1 MTRVVL
7 ADDHPIF
14 RKGLRTL
21 LEAANLTVVG
31 ESGDGRDAVQMTR
44 RLDPDVAILDVSM
57 PLLNGVDAAR
67 EIRRLAPRTYVV
79 LLSMYKEDV
88 YVQEG
93 LRVGVH
99 GYVLKS
105 QTASDLVAAVTEVLA
120 GSVYLSPGISSRAV
134 ETGLPRSAKARRDPL
149 SPRERQVLQLV
160 AEGMTTKQIAVV
172 LSISVKTADSHRTRI
187 MRKLDLHETASLVR
201 YAIRRGLI
209 RP

>member
-1 MTRVVL
+1 MTSVVV

-14 RKGLRTL
+14 RRGLRTL
-21 LEAANLTVVG
+21 LEAAKFDVVG
-31 ESGDGRDAVQMTR
+31 EGENGRDAVQLTR
-44 RLDPDVAILDVSM
+44 RLTPDVAILDVSM

-67 EIRRLAPRTYVV
+67 EIRRLVPRTYIV
-79 LLSMYKEDV
+79 LLSMYNEEI

-93 LRVGVH
+93 LRAGIH

-105 QTASDLVAAVTEVLA
+105 QTASDLVTALQEVLT
-120 GSVYLSPGISSRAV
+120 GSIYLSPGLSR
-134 ETGLPRSAKARRDPL
+134 GSLDGRRLRGGSMRRDPL

-160 AEGMTTKQIAVV
+160 AEGMTTKQIASV

-201 YAIRRGLI
+201 YAIRSGLV